1 MYESR
6 LNVFRMQAII
16 RTRLSDEIGPMPRV
30 FAYCRVSTTDQTTQN
45 QNKEIKA
52 AGFAVEERRLIEE
65 SISGSVAAKERPGFI
80 KLIDRMEPG
89 DVLVVAKLDRL
100 GRNVMDIPATVEQI
114 AGAGVRVHGLA
125 LDGVDLTSP
134 AGKTTRQVIAAVAK
148 FERDLLMERTQAGMT
163 LAQMAGKR
171 LADRQRSVPRN
182 G

>member
-1 MYESR
+1 
-6 LNVFRMQAII
+6 
-16 RTRLSDEIGPMPRV
+16 MPRA
-30 FAYCRVSTTDQTTQN
+30 FPDCRVPTVDQTAQN
-45 QNKEIKA
+45 QRMEIKA
-52 AGFAVEERRLIEE
+52 AGLAIQPRRFIEE
-65 SISGSVAAKERPGFI
+65 NISGSVAAKERPGFI

-163 LAQMAGKR
+163 RAQMAGKR
-171 LADRQRSVPRN
+171 LA
-182 G
+182 